1 MSNINTN
8 NMGDNNIGNSL
19 RSSVGSIS
27 SVYELSYEDK
37 INTLN
42 DNIKKI
48 DESVLNLM
56 TKSNEIKMKIDML
69 VNKVNLKLE
78 NSTQLLQFQQS
89 IIVNEINYFK
99 NLKSILL
106 MNVTNQLYDL
116 SENISFL
123 TMSVVNIYKDI
134 STNDKKQ
141 IAMTHKHDSFIKIVS
156 DINTNFAYIK
166 EMLANFVVYNKQLTK
181 EMVDGNFH
189 CKTLHK
195 DMENIYNHINTEYLK
210 YVHNASQRIEYYV
223 EFSNKIS
230 EQIDSTKISE
240 FYK

>member
-1 MSNINTN
+1 MSNINLSEN
-8 NMGDNNIGNSL
+8 
-19 RSSVGSIS
+19 VC
-27 SVYELSYEDK
+27 ELSYEEK

-42 DNIKKI
+42 ENIKKI
-48 DESVLNLM
+48 DQNVTDLM
-56 TKSNEIKMKIDML
+56 TKSNEIKVKIDML

-89 IIVNEINYFK
+89 IIINEINYFK

-106 MNVTNQLYDL
+106 MNVNNQLYDL

-134 STNDKKQ
+134 SSGDKRQ
-141 IAMTHKHDSFIKIVS
+141 IAMTHKHDTFMKIVS
-156 DINTNFAYIK
+156 DINANFAYIK
-166 EMLANFVVYNKQLTK
+166 EMLANFLVYNTQLTK
-181 EMVDGNFH
+181 EMTDGNFH
-189 CKTLHK
+189 CKTLQK

-230 EQIDSTKISE
+230 EQLDSTKISE

>member
-1 MSNINTN
+1 MSMSNINRRESEYT
-8 NMGDNNIGNSL
+8 
-19 RSSVGSIS
+19 
-27 SVYELSYEDK
+27 LSYEEK

-42 DNIKKI
+42 ENIKKI
-48 DESVLNLM
+48 DQNVSDLM

-89 IIVNEINYFK
+89 IIINEINYFK

-106 MNVTNQLYDL
+106 MNVNNQLYDL

-134 STNDKKQ
+134 SSNEKRQ

-156 DINTNFAYIK
+156 DINANFDYIK
-166 EMLANFVVYNKQLTK
+166 EMLANFQKYNQELTK
-181 EMVDGNFH
+181 EMTDGNFH
-189 CKTLHK
+189 CKTLQK

-230 EQIDSTKISE
+230 EQLDSTKISE

>member
-1 MSNINTN
+1 MSNIVDNEGEYDLTY
-8 NMGDNNIGNSL
+8 GDQI
-19 RSSVGSIS
+19 VI
-27 SVYELSYEDK
+27 
-37 INTLN
+37 LN
-42 DNIKKI
+42 ENIKKI
-48 DESVLNLM
+48 DTSVGDLM
-56 TKSNEIKMKIDML
+56 TKSNEIKIKIDML

-106 MNVTNQLYDL
+106 MNVNNQLYDL

-134 STNDKKQ
+134 SSNEKRQ
-141 IAMTHKHDSFIKIVS
+141 IAMTHKHDSFIKIVT
-156 DINTNFAYIK
+156 DINSNFTYIK
-166 EMLANFVVYNKQLTK
+166 EMLANFQVYNEQLTK
-181 EMVDGNFH
+181 EMNDGNFH
-189 CKTLHK
+189 CKTLQK

-230 EQIDSTKISE
+230 EQINSAKIID
-240 FYK
+240 FYANSVSKIH

>member
-1 MSNINTN
+1 MN
-8 NMGDNNIGNSL
+8 NDSEGR
-19 RSSVGSIS
+19 RSSIDLD
-27 SVYELSYEDK
+27 YDLSYEGK
-37 INTLN
+37 IQTLN
-42 DNIKKI
+42 ENIKKI
-48 DESVLNLM
+48 DENIIDLM
-56 TKSNEIKMKIDML
+56 TKANDIKIKIDML

-89 IIVNEINYFK
+89 IIMNELNYFK
-99 NLKSILL
+99 NLKTILL
-106 MNVTNQLYDL
+106 MNVNNQLYDL

-134 STNDKKQ
+134 STSDKKQ
-141 IAMTHKHDSFIKIVS
+141 VAMTHKNDSFLKIVS
-156 DINTNFAYIK
+156 DINHNFEYIK
-166 EMLANFVVYNKQLTK
+166 EMLANFVIYNKQLTK
-181 EMVDGNFH
+181 EMKDGNFH
-189 CKTLHK
+189 CKTLQK

-223 EFSNKIS
+223 EFSNKII